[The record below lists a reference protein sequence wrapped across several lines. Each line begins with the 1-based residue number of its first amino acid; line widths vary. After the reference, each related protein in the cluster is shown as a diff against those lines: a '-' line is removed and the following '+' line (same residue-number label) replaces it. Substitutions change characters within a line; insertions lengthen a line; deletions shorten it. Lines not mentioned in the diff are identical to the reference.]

1 MMRVTVRRT
10 GKSLV
15 LPIPP
20 GIVREMGLPAGD
32 EVFVRLERV
41 PQWMALAG
49 SRNGKITAAEFTRL
63 SNKGEAL
70 G

>member
-20 GIVREMGLPAGD
+20 GIVREMGLSAGD
-32 EVFVRLERV
+32 EVFVWIERA

-49 SRNGKITAAEFTRL
+49 SLKGKVTAAEFTRS